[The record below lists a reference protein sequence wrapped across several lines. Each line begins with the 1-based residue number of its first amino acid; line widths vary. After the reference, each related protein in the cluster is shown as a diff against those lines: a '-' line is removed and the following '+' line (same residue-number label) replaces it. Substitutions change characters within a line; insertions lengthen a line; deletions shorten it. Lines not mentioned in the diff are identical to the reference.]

1 LGRLKATEGRTIW
14 GSRRYQGKMFGKG
27 DSDEIPVGR
36 QAQLHPKKQYVLLYV
51 TSPTERD
58 IPVLDSKTGSVTSVC
73 RRL

>member
-1 LGRLKATEGRTIW
+1 
-14 GSRRYQGKMFGKG
+14 MFGKG